1 MEKKIEITIMQESTK
16 VDLRNVSNREVAL
29 ALCNGVFNVCRD
41 LDIPIELITGTL
53 NDVDSLLSNSSERDK
68 SESKSDHDKISDF
81 IDDLKGKNMP
91 LDDIAALAAILA
103 IHKAMNR

>member
-16 VDLRNVSNREVAL
+16 VDLKNASNREVAL
-29 ALCNGVFNVCRD
+29 ALCNGVFNVCRG

-53 NDVDSLLSNSSERDK
+53 NDVDSLLSNS

-103 IHKAMNR
+103 IHKAKNR